1 MDMLQAMRARHTVR
15 QYLAKPI
22 PSHAVGKLERRIETD
37 NREYGT
43 AISLMTEDSS
53 ALGLSAKLVRAK
65 GVRNYFVVSGNTGGD
80 DGLDLDYR
88 LGYAGADLML
98 YAQTL
103 GLNTWWV
110 GGTYNRKAVARMAQ
124 GDHTIGIIA
133 VGYGAVQG
141 GPHRSKRPDEVSTYD
156 GAVVPDWFSNGVNA
170 ALLAPTGLNRQPF
183 MIEGTGNLVTI
194 SSTQSEPFTGVDVGI
209 AAYHFELGAG
219 KQHFD
224 WRR

>member
-1 MDMLQAMRARHTVR
+1 MDMLQAMRARHAVR
-15 QYLAKPI
+15 QYLDKPI
-22 PSHAVGKLERRIETD
+22 PAHAVGKLERRIETD

-65 GVRNYFVVSGNTGGD
+65 GVRNYFMVSGNTGSD

-156 GAVVPDWFSNGVNA
+156 GAVVPDWFGNGVNA

-183 MIEGTGNLVTI
+183 MITGSGNRVTI
-194 SSTQSEPFTGVDVGI
+194 SSASGMPFTGIDVGL

-219 KQHFD
+219 KQHFE